1 MREISNEEYTEW
13 SVMYDKAATTLV
25 NRADELDHAAEMIEK
40 DMLLLGATAIE
51 DKLQDGVP
59 DTIHTLQEANIKV
72 WVLTGDR
79 QETAINIGY
88 SCKLLTEDMELVVCN
103 EEDQISTKKF
113 LQERLGQLGAQM
125 QQDVSKIKDSRQHS
139 FTIIVLATGPC
150 H

>member
-25 NRADELDHAAEMIEK
+25 NRADELDHAAEIIEK

-113 LQERLGQLGAQM
+113 LQQRLGQLSAQM
-125 QQDVSKIKDSRQHS
+125 QQDVSKIKDSRQHA